1 MIAYLTAAVN
11 LPNGIQVGSGL
22 SNGAAPYT
30 IVREEGG
37 VGPVE
42 ALIREFVNQRVWALV
57 GASAD
62 RSKYGNRILKD
73 LHAAGYTIYPVSLR
87 ETEIEGLR
95 AYPTLA
101 DLPELPQVVDIVV
114 PPRVTEKIVRQCA
127 ELRLSRI
134 WMQPG
139 AESEEA
145 IVFCQDNH
153 IRVVHHACAMEHKRQ
168 W

>member
-1 MIAYLTAAVN
+1 
-11 LPNGIQVGSGL
+11 VG
-22 SNGAAPYT
+22 T
-30 IVREEGG
+30 
-37 VGPVE
+37 VE

-62 RSKYGNRILKD
+62 RSKYGNRILLD
-73 LHAAGYTIYPVSLR
+73 LHAAGYTIYPVNPR
-87 ETEIEGLR
+87 EPEIEGLR

-101 DLPELPQVVDIVV
+101 DLPDLPQVVDVVV
-114 PPRVTEKIVRQCA
+114 PPRVTEEIVRQCA
-127 ELRLSRI
+127 ELGLSRI

-145 IVFCQDNH
+145 ITFCQEND
-153 IRVVHHACAMEHKRQ
+153 IRLVHHACAMVHRRQ

>member
-1 MIAYLTAAVN
+1 M
-11 LPNGIQVGSGL
+11 
-22 SNGAAPYT
+22 
-30 IVREEGG
+30 EG
-37 VGPVE
+37 
-42 ALIREFVNQRVWALV
+42 LIREFVNQRVWALV

-62 RSKYGNRILKD
+62 RSKYGNMILRD
-73 LHAAGYTIYPVSLR
+73 LRKAGYIIYPVNPS

-101 DLPELPQVVDIVV
+101 DLPEPPQVVDIVV
-114 PPRVTEKIVRQCA
+114 PSSVTEEIVRQCA
-127 ELRLSRI
+127 ELGLNRV

-145 IVFCQDNH
+145 IAFCQDRD
-153 IRVVHHACAMEHKRQ
+153 IKVVHHACAMVHKRQ